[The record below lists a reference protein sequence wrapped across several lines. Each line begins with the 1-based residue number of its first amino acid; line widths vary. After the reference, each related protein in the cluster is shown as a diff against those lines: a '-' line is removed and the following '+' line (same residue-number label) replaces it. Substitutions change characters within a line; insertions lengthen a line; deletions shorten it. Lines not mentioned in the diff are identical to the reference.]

1 MVPSSRLSPRL
12 RWDIKVRRTHALTK
26 RLRRRLRRASHTDLS
41 YYLLDTLARGQ
52 LLSLSSSECFAM
64 AIQMELYRIII
75 SEMQDQQ
82 IIMLK
87 EVDGE
92 RTFPIVIGS
101 GEAYAIDRRLK
112 GIPTPRPLT
121 HDLLANVIEQLGGSI
136 EQIEINDLENHTFFA
151 RIHIRKDGQMLEI
164 DSRPSD
170 AIALGIATT
179 VPIFVAEHVLDQVC

>member
-1 MVPSSRLSPRL
+1 MS
-12 RWDIKVRRTHALTK
+12 
-26 RLRRRLRRASHTDLS
+26 
-41 YYLLDTLARGQ
+41 
-52 LLSLSSSECFAM
+52 
-64 AIQMELYRIII
+64 IQMELHKIII

-82 IIMLK
+82 IIVLK

-121 HDLLANVIEQLGGSI
+121 HDLLASIIEQLGGEI
-136 EQIEINDLENHTFFA
+136 ERISINDLESHTFFA
-151 RIHIRKDGQMLEI
+151 RIHIRQNGKTIEI

-170 AIALGIATT
+170 AIALGIATS
-179 VPIFVAEHVLDQVC
+179 VPIYVAEHVLEEVC